1 MILRLSAVCLLTVVL
16 TACDRAPSNTGVSGN
31 SDDIDTS
38 AAASPS
44 QLAGN
49 EIIGAR
55 RPDFRLPDLE
65 DRVRSVAEWDGKVI
79 IVNFWATWCP
89 PCRKEMPAFIE
100 LQEQYGEQGLQFVGI
115 AIDEKDKVIDFSD
128 TYGVNYPMLVGDLDA
143 IKLGKAYG
151 NRFGALPYTVI
162 IDREG
167 RIAFTQRGE
176 LLKNTAETEIRKL
189 L

>member
-1 MILRLSAVCLLTVVL
+1 MLPMILRLSAVCLLTVVL

-100 LQEQYGEQGLQFVGI
+100 LQE
-115 AIDEKDKVIDFSD
+115 
-128 TYGVNYPMLVGDLDA
+128 
-143 IKLGKAYG
+143 
-151 NRFGALPYTVI
+151 
-162 IDREG
+162 
-167 RIAFTQRGE
+167 
-176 LLKNTAETEIRKL
+176 
-189 L
+189 